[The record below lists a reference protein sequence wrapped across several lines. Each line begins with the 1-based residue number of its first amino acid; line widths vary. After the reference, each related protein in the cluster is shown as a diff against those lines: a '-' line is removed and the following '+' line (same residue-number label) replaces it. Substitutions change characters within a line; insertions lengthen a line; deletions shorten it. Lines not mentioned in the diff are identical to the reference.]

1 MDSVRRQPLRSSLI
15 AAVVVLLIGYV
26 FFIAAPSNFPTG
38 KRVVV
43 PRGGSVSE
51 VADTLA
57 RAHVIRSSLAL
68 ESALRLS
75 GASGK
80 VQAGTYLLD
89 AKENVFTI
97 AHRLAT
103 GAYHLPPVRI
113 TFPEGDT
120 SRDIAEKVSAAFP
133 AISQPEITSRAKA
146 QEGYLFPDTYLF
158 PPDAT
163 TQSVLETMR
172 ANFDAKIASLLSEV
186 QTSGRSLSDIVTV
199 ASLLEKEARTD
210 ENRRIVAGVLWN
222 RIARGMPLQV
232 DAVFGY
238 IYNRDTYSPSYDDLK
253 IDSPYNTYTHKGL
266 PPGPIGNPGLESI
279 QAALHP
285 TKTSYLFYL
294 TDKNGVMHYATTYAA
309 HQSNQEKY
317 LR

>member
-222 RIARGMPLQV
+222 RIARGMPLKV

-238 IYNRDTYSPSYDDLK
+238 IYNRDTY
-253 IDSPYNTYTHKGL
+253 
-266 PPGPIGNPGLESI
+266 
-279 QAALHP
+279 
-285 TKTSYLFYL
+285 
-294 TDKNGVMHYATTYAA
+294 
-309 HQSNQEKY
+309 
-317 LR
+317 